1 MSLMDRIREDL
12 KAAMKAQDK
21 IRTGTIRMLLSDIKK
36 KQIDTGAGAAAVP
49 DDEELIKAVRSAVKS
64 RQDSAIAYR
73 SGGRNDLVEREE
85 SEIAILQAYL
95 PAELSPQELET
106 IAREA
111 IAETGATSPRD
122 MGMVMKAVMTRAG
135 GRADGKTVSTIVKQ
149 LLS

>member
-1 MSLMDRIREDL
+1 MDRIREDL

-49 DDEELIKAVRSAVKS
+49 DDKELIQAVRSAVKS
-64 RQDSAIAYR
+64 RQDSVIAYR
-73 SGGRNDLVEREE
+73 SGGRDDLVEKEE
-85 SEIAILQAYL
+85 REIAILQAYL
-95 PAELSPQELET
+95 PAELSPQELES

-111 IAETGATSPRD
+111 ITETGATSPRD
-122 MGMVMKAVMTRAG
+122 MGMVMKTVMARAG